1 MLVKLKSFPK
11 REWRK
16 TEFENH
22 QLVPNFIP
30 SKEPGKSLL
39 TWIFFIF
46 FCPCTNL
53 SKSNPQPSLP
63 SKNPSEI
70 PLHPGTRGIPERP
83 STAIHTPNAGTR
95 HQQDLHGLEIF
106 RWLGFPYVGE
116 GIPGCARIPTPPK
129 MNDFVP
135 WKGTTLKR
143 ELHLPTIHFNGTG

>member
-135 WKGTTLKR
+135 
-143 ELHLPTIHFNGTG
+143 